1 MKSWIRRLLWPL
13 KWLLALWL
21 LFEEWGWVPLQAL
34 LARMGRWPG
43 LRWLEGAI
51 HQLPPYAALVL
62 LCVPAVLLLP
72 VKLLALWAV
81 GKGHV
86 LTGLV
91 VIVLAK
97 VAGTALLARLFTLT
111 QPRLMTLPWFVR
123 LYTRWTGWKTRLLDW
138 VRSSAAWRSAQT
150 FKVVCKRWWRRRWPK
165 K

>member
-1 MKSWIRRLLWPL
+1 MKVWIRRLLLPL

-51 HQLPPYAALVL
+51 RQLPPYAALAL

-81 GKGHV
+81 GQGHV
-86 LTGLV
+86 ITGLV
-91 VIVLAK
+91 VIGLAK

-123 LYTRWTGWKTRLLDW
+123 LYTRWTDWKTRLLEW
-138 VRSSAAWRSAQT
+138 VRSSAMWRSAQT
-150 FKVVCKRWWRRRWPK
+150 FKVVCKRLWRRRWSK